1 MIFPYYY
8 TWHKHLTRRQ
18 LPSVFNVST
27 SQISPINLHEC
38 YFVCLWH
45 CTLTTYY
52 CSLIPYNVVIVDVH
66 CTWYYFVL
74 FRAKRFLIHG
84 TKYKKGVAVHTG
96 GDGLLPW
103 FACIEKIVTV
113 PAKTSTHVFFVLKEI
128 QTLNYESH
136 MHAYRVR
143 VQNGAGITVLS
154 QAELT
159 TFRPLHVCTVIGGNG
174 SKYICPKVDVD
185 VYNEQI

>member
-1 MIFPYYY
+1 M
-8 TWHKHLTRRQ
+8 
-18 LPSVFNVST
+18 
-27 SQISPINLHEC
+27 
-38 YFVCLWH
+38 
-45 CTLTTYY
+45 
-52 CSLIPYNVVIVDVH
+52 
-66 CTWYYFVL
+66 
-74 FRAKRFLIHG
+74 
-84 TKYKKGVAVHTG
+84 
-96 GDGLLPW
+96 
-103 FACIEKIVTV
+103 TV

-143 VQNGAGITVLS
+143 VQNGAGITVLG

-159 TFRPLHVCTVIGGNG
+159 TFRPLHVCTVIGDNG

>member
-1 MIFPYYY
+1 M
-8 TWHKHLTRRQ
+8 
-18 LPSVFNVST
+18 
-27 SQISPINLHEC
+27 
-38 YFVCLWH
+38 
-45 CTLTTYY
+45 
-52 CSLIPYNVVIVDVH
+52 
-66 CTWYYFVL
+66 
-74 FRAKRFLIHG
+74 
-84 TKYKKGVAVHTG
+84 HTG

-159 TFRPLHVCTVIGGNG
+159 TFRPCMFALLLVAMAQNTFAQKLMLMCTMSRFRFKVLAELH
-174 SKYICPKVDVD
+174 YICLFINWLSVHAD
-185 VYNEQI
+185 YACIGQ

>member
-1 MIFPYYY
+1 M
-8 TWHKHLTRRQ
+8 
-18 LPSVFNVST
+18 
-27 SQISPINLHEC
+27 
-38 YFVCLWH
+38 
-45 CTLTTYY
+45 
-52 CSLIPYNVVIVDVH
+52 
-66 CTWYYFVL
+66 
-74 FRAKRFLIHG
+74 
-84 TKYKKGVAVHTG
+84 HTG

-103 FACIEKIVTV
+103 FACIEKIVSV

-159 TFRPLHVCTVIGGNG
+159 TLRPLHVCTVIGDNAQNTFAQKLMLMCTM
-174 SKYICPKVDVD
+174 SRYRFKVLAELHYICLFINWLSVHAD
-185 VYNEQI
+185 YACIGQ